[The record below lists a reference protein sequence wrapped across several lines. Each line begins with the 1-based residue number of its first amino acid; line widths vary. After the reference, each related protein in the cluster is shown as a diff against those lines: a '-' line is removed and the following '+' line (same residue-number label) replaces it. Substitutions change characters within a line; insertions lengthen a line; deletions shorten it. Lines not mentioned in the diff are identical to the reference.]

1 MRIQAAWIAA
11 LFSLTAGV
19 SAADIPAAATA
30 SSSTSASQKPV
41 RVVLCGDSTVTDHA
55 GWGLAFTRRLA
66 PPVTCFNGSRS
77 GNSSRSFYNNGSW
90 KKALAEKPTHV
101 LIQFGHNDQPGKGP
115 ERETD
120 PATSYR
126 EFLAK
131 YIDEARSAGA
141 VPILVTS
148 VVRRN
153 RDAEGKIIATLAPWA
168 EAAKAVGKEKNVP
181 VVDLHGR
188 SLEFLNRI
196 GAEGSAK
203 FDPPHPDRP
212 GLFDRTHLNE
222 AGAAAMAD
230 LVIDE
235 LKRVL
240 PESRSWFAEK

>member
-1 MRIQAAWIAA
+1 MRAISIYLFAVIAA
-11 LFSLTAGV
+11 V
-19 SAADIPAAATA
+19 SANLAPCRAADPPN
-30 SSSTSASQKPV
+30 SSPSAQKPI
-41 RVVLCGDSTVTDHA
+41 RVVLCGDSTVTDQA
-55 GWGLAFTRRLA
+55 GWGLAFAKRLV
-66 PPVTCFNGSRS
+66 PEVTCFNGSRG

-90 KKALAEKPTHV
+90 KKALAQKPTHV

-126 EFLAK
+126 EFLGK
-131 YIDEARSAGA
+131 YIDEARAVGA
-141 VPILVTS
+141 APILVTS

-153 RDAEGKIIATLAPWA
+153 RDAEGKIIATLTPWA
-168 EAAKAVGKEKNVP
+168 EAAQAVGKEKNVP

-188 SLEFLNRI
+188 SLELMNRI

-222 AGAAAMAD
+222 AGAAAMAE

-235 LKRVL
+235 LKKVL
-240 PESRSWFAEK
+240 PESKAWFTTK